1 MTNSYQSTAFRS
13 SARPVDTFVAP
24 PSVQPK
30 TGIEQLAEALQS
42 INPNIQSFLET
53 RIKKEVEKEEAEGT
67 ELAIEDAAKNF
78 KDISRGVKKTDG
90 EDAARRLIG
99 GSIFA
104 DRAYQRTKAEIL
116 GNNLKSTLSNSYA
129 TTQVDGKSL
138 NTFSLQSPQFQTW
151 LEGERTK
158 VIDQLGDINPTYVNK
173 YFLPKL
179 ADATSTVTS
188 SHIEQHQEYN
198 LEKLKNLAVPLVKGL
213 IVSDDEEDQ
222 TLITTFEESMNN
234 LGLVTKDRSDLN
246 KTIVGVLLDQA
257 EAVGLSGDGDIEA
270 AEDILD
276 IALKFPYGVDGK
288 LNLTAHPDYQGK
300 VNTLKKQI
308 NDFAFTQEKR
318 RQIQKERDKND
329 DIVNTI
335 GRFAETGNANLITE
349 LQKRYVLD
357 ATKIGTAAVALDG
370 NTRERSAQIETR
382 IINDG
387 FASKAD
393 AATAAL
399 GWYLDERTPKTQAN
413 RTRLSQLLGVAN
425 GSENGDFSNLNKM
438 LSELNSQLKGEFSGS
453 GFIIGETGQLND
465 KGSSAV
471 NDIFNAAKLESIR
484 YILGEGKGVDPLT
497 EIEKLEEIKQNA
509 IEKARK
515 KANPFKDLINNNNL
529 QPNNEKKEQ
538 NLDDIQGD
546 FEAGAATE
554 VTDEEA
560 RRIIEAE
567 DAEENNIFTVKRGD
581 TLTSIATQTGV
592 SIPNLIKLNNI
603 KDPNNIQVGDNLILK
618 ETEAKT
624 TEATNKTTTTP
635 TITQSSKQQSIVTA
649 ANELGIKPEDLA
661 SVISQETMGTFNHQ
675 IKGGEG
681 GNYKGLIQFG
691 IPERKKY
698 GYRDDM
704 TFEEQI
710 TGPVVRYLKDRGV
723 KPGHGVKE
731 IYAAILTGNVSTL
744 ESDGLTR
751 TDSFGTSVESAL
763 PELSQGGSHYNN
775 ALDFLAEQGK
785 FKQKS

>member
-104 DRAYQRTKAEIL
+104 DRAYQKTKAEIL

-129 TTQVDGKSL
+129 TTQVDGRSL
-138 NTFSLQSPQFQTW
+138 NAFSLESPQFQTW

-158 VIDQLGDINPTYVNK
+158 VVDQLGDINPTYVNK

-257 EAVGLSGDGDIEA
+257 EAAGLSGDGDIEA

-300 VNTLKKQI
+300 VNDLKRSINNYIYEYENRKDVERKRIQREDTINQLKQ
-308 NDFAFTQEKR
+308 
-318 RQIQKERDKND
+318 
-329 DIVNTI
+329 
-335 GRFAETGNANLITE
+335 FAETGNAQIISDLI
-349 LQKRYVLD
+349 KKYPLD
-357 ATKIGTAAVALDG
+357 ATKISTSGVAIDG
-370 NTRERSAQIETR
+370 NTLERSALVEFGM
-382 IINDG
+382 ING
-387 FASKAD
+387 NYESSKEASI
-393 AATAAL
+393 AAL
-399 GWYLDERTPKTQAN
+399 QWYQDSRTPKTVQN
-413 RTRLSQLLGVAN
+413 RNRLTQLLGTAESV
-425 GSENGDFSNLNKM
+425 ERGDYTEINKG
-438 LSELNSQLKGEFSGS
+438 LTELLGQLKGEFSS
-453 GFIIGETGQLND
+453 SDFIVGATGQLND
-465 KGSSAV
+465 NGSRKV
-471 NDIFNAAKLESIR
+471 TDFYNKAKLELYQYRLSE
-484 YILGEGKGVDPLT
+484 EGKAANTLQI
-497 EIEKLEEIKQNA
+497 IEK
-509 IEKARK
+509 IEAVKSKYIEQARK
-515 KANPFKDLINNNNL
+515 LNPGMNIESGVNDEGKI
-529 QPNNEKKEQ
+529 KKEQ
-538 NLDDIQGD
+538 NIDDIQGD
-546 FEAGAATE
+546 VEPGAATE

-567 DAEENNIFTVKRGD
+567 DKEEKSVLDEIDITKPLEYN
-581 TLTSIATQTGV
+581 TL
-592 SIPNLIKLNNI
+592 
-603 KDPNNIQVGDNLILK
+603 
-618 ETEAKT
+618 ER
-624 TEATNKTTTTP
+624 
-635 TITQSSKQQSIVTA
+635 
-649 ANELGIKPEDLA
+649 LA
-661 SVISQETMGTFNHQ
+661 V
-675 IKGGEG
+675 EG
-681 GNYKGLIQFG
+681 GFTPEQAKIMAAIALAESSGRARALNDNTDTGDLSYGLWQINMIDYPTYKLGE
-691 IPERKKY
+691 ERRKQMK
-698 GYRDDM
+698 
-704 TFEEQI
+704 
-710 TGPVVRYLKDRGV
+710 LKDNDELYDPAVNVR
-723 KPGHGVKE
+723 
-731 IYAAILTGNVSTL
+731 AAKMIFDQQGY
-744 ESDGLTR
+744 DAW
-751 TDSFGTSVESAL
+751 SVYKSGAYKKFL
-763 PELSQGGSHYNN
+763 PKTN
-775 ALDFLAEQGK
+775 
-785 FKQKS
+785 

>member
-1 MTNSYQSTAFRS
+1 MASSFQSTAFQG

-53 RIKKEVEKEEAEGT
+53 RIKTEVKKEEAEGT

-78 KDISRGVKKTDG
+78 KNISRGVKKVDG

-104 DRAYQRTKAEIL
+104 DRAYQKTKAEIL

-129 TTQVDGKSL
+129 TTQVDGRSL
-138 NTFSLQSPQFQTW
+138 NAFSLESPQFQTW

-158 VIDQLGDINPTYVNK
+158 VVDQLGDINPTYVNK

-179 ADATSTVTS
+179 ADATANVTS

-257 EAVGLSGDGDIEA
+257 EAAGLSGDGDIEA

-308 NDFAFTQEKR
+308 NDYMFTQERR

-335 GRFAETGNANLITE
+335 GRFAETGDANLITE

-357 ATKIGTAAVALDG
+357 AAKIGTAAVALDG

-453 GFIIGETGQLND
+453 LFITGTTGQLND

-471 NDIFNAAKLESIR
+471 NDLFNAAKLESIR

-497 EIEKLEEIKQNA
+497 EIEKLEEIKQEA
-509 IEKARK
+509 IKKAR
-515 KANPFKDLINNNNL
+515 DQVNL
-529 QPNNEKKEQ
+529 VTPKSGVTEGGKVNEQ
-538 NLDDIQGD
+538 NLSDIEGD

-567 DAEENNIFTVKRGD
+567 DANQYLVQEGD
-581 TLTSIATQTGV
+581 TLTSIAEDLGTTVQK
-592 SIPNLIKLNNI
+592 ILEANNI
-603 KDPNNIQVGDNLILK
+603 TNEDLINIGQQLNIPEINIEQPDINYSDDTRV
-618 ETEAKT
+618 
-624 TEATNKTTTTP
+624 
-635 TITQSSKQQSIVTA
+635 QSIVKSA
-649 ANELGIKPEDLA
+649 KELGISPVDLA
-661 SVISQETMGTFNHQ
+661 AVIAQESSFRPSVVSTDKATGKKYT
-675 IKGGEG
+675 
-681 GNYKGLIQFG
+681 GLIQFG
-691 IPERKKY
+691 PYEIAKY
-698 GYRDDM
+698 KIKSDM
-704 TFEEQI
+704 TFEEQMAAV
-710 TGPVVRYLKDRGV
+710 TSFLKDRGV
-723 KPGHGVKE
+723 QPGHGPKE
-731 IYAAILTGNVSTL
+731 IYAAIFTGNVSNL
-744 ESDGLTR
+744 DRGGADWP
-751 TDSFGTSVESAL
+751 DSNGTTVNKAL
-763 PELSQGGSHYNN
+763 PNLLEGGSKYKMGI
-775 ALDFLAEQGK
+775 DFLQQTGTYAPK
-785 FKQKS
+785 TN

>member
-1 MTNSYQSTAFRS
+1 MASSFQSTAFQG

-53 RIKKEVEKEEAEGT
+53 RIKTEVEKEEAEGT

-78 KDISRGVKKTDG
+78 KNISRGVKKVDG

-138 NTFSLQSPQFQTW
+138 NAFSLESPQFQTW

-158 VIDQLGDINPTYVNK
+158 VVDQLGDINPTYVNK

-179 ADATSTVTS
+179 ADATANVTS

-213 IVSDDEEDQ
+213 IASDDEEDQ

-234 LGLVTKDRSDLN
+234 LGLITKDRSDLN

-257 EAVGLSGDGDIEA
+257 EAAGLSGDGDIEA

-308 NDFAFTQEKR
+308 NDFMFTQERR

-335 GRFAETGNANLITE
+335 GRFAETGDANLITE

-357 ATKIGTAAVALDG
+357 AAKIGTAAVALDG

-453 GFIIGETGQLND
+453 LFITGTTGQLND
-465 KGSSAV
+465 TGSSAV
-471 NDIFNAAKLESIR
+471 NDLFNAAKLESIR

-497 EIEKLEEIKQNA
+497 EIEKLEEIKQKA
-509 IEKARK
+509 IKKARDQVNLVTPK
-515 KANPFKDLINNNNL
+515 SGVTEGGENEEQDLS
-529 QPNNEKKEQ
+529 
-538 NLDDIQGD
+538 DIEGD

-567 DAEENNIFTVKRGD
+567 DANQYLVQEGD
-581 TLTSIATQTGV
+581 TLTSIAEDLGTTVQK
-592 SIPNLIKLNNI
+592 ILEANNI
-603 KDPNNIQVGDNLILK
+603 TNEDLINIGQQLNIPEINIEQPDINYSDDTRV
-618 ETEAKT
+618 
-624 TEATNKTTTTP
+624 
-635 TITQSSKQQSIVTA
+635 QSIVKSA
-649 ANELGIKPEDLA
+649 KQLGISPVDLA
-661 SVISQETMGTFNHQ
+661 AVIAQESSFRPSVVSTDKATGKKYT
-675 IKGGEG
+675 
-681 GNYKGLIQFG
+681 GLIQFG
-691 IPERKKY
+691 PYEIAKY
-698 GYRDDM
+698 KIKSDM
-704 TFEEQI
+704 TFEEQMAAV
-710 TGPVVRYLKDRGV
+710 TSFLKDRGV
-723 KPGHGVKE
+723 QPGHGPKE
-731 IYAAILTGNVSTL
+731 IYAAIFTGNVSNL
-744 ESDGLTR
+744 DRGGADWP
-751 TDSFGTSVESAL
+751 DSNGTTVNKAL
-763 PELSQGGSHYNN
+763 PNLLEGGSKYKMGI
-775 ALDFLAEQGK
+775 DFLQQTGTYAPK
-785 FKQKS
+785 TN

>member
-1 MTNSYQSTAFRS
+1 MTNSFQSTAFQPQAS
-13 SARPVDTFVAP
+13 PVDTFVQP
-24 PSVQPK
+24 VSVQPK
-30 TGIEQLAEALQS
+30 SGIEQLAETLKS
-42 INPNIQSFLET
+42 INPAIQSFLET
-53 RIKKEVEKEEAEGT
+53 RIDQAVKEEEAEGT

-138 NTFSLQSPQFQTW
+138 NSFSLQSPQFQTW
-151 LEGERTK
+151 LEGEKTR
-158 VIDQLGDINPTYVNK
+158 VVDQLSDINPTYVNK

-179 ADATSTVTS
+179 AEATTTVTS

-198 LEKLKNLAVPLVKGL
+198 LERLKNLAVPLVKGL

-234 LGLVTKDRSDLN
+234 LGLVTKDRSNLN

-257 EAVGLSGDGDIEA
+257 EAVGLSGDGDIEG
-270 AEDILD
+270 AENILD

-335 GRFAETGNANLITE
+335 GRFAETGDASLITN
-349 LQKRYVLD
+349 LQKKYPLE
-357 ATKIGTAAVALDG
+357 ASKIGNAAVALDG

-438 LSELNSQLKGEFSGS
+438 LSELNSQLKGEFSGAL
-453 GFIIGETGQLND
+453 FITGTTGQLND

-471 NDIFNAAKLESIR
+471 NDLFNAAKLESIR

-497 EIEKLEEIKQNA
+497 EIEKLEEIKQKA
-509 IEKARK
+509 IKKAR
-515 KANPFKDLINNNNL
+515 DQVNL
-529 QPNNEKKEQ
+529 VTPKSGVTEVGENEGQ
-538 NLDDIQGD
+538 NLSDIEGD

-592 SIPNLIKLNNI
+592 SIPNLIKLNKI

-624 TEATNKTTTTP
+624 TEATTKTTTTP

-649 ANELGIKPEDLA
+649 ANELGIKPKDLA

-675 IKGGEG
+675 ITGGEG

-744 ESDGLTR
+744 QRDGLTR

>member
-1 MTNSYQSTAFRS
+1 MTSSVQSTAFQS
-13 SARPVDTFVAP
+13 SARPVDTFVRP

-30 TGIEQLAEALQS
+30 SDIEQLAEALQS
-42 INPNIQSFLET
+42 INPAIQSFIGS
-53 RIKKEVEKEEAEGT
+53 RIEKAVEKEEAEGT

-78 KDISRGVKKTDG
+78 KNISRGIKKTDG

-104 DRAYQRTKAEIL
+104 DRAYQKTKAEIL

-129 TTQVDGKSL
+129 TTQVDGRSL
-138 NTFSLQSPQFQTW
+138 NSFSLESPQFQTW

-158 VIDQLGDINPTYVNK
+158 VVDQLGDINPTYVNK

-257 EAVGLSGDGDIEA
+257 EAAGLSGNGDIEA
-270 AEDILD
+270 AENILD

-335 GRFAETGNANLITE
+335 GRFAETGDANLITE

-357 ATKIGTAAVALDG
+357 AAKIGTAAVALDG

-438 LSELNSQLKGEFSGS
+438 LSELNSQLKGEFSGAL
-453 GFIIGETGQLND
+453 FITGTTGQLND

-471 NDIFNAAKLESIR
+471 NDLFNAAKLESIR

-497 EIEKLEEIKQNA
+497 EIEKLEEIKQKA
-509 IEKARK
+509 IKKARDQVNLVTPK
-515 KANPFKDLINNNNL
+515 SGVTEGGENERQDLS
-529 QPNNEKKEQ
+529 
-538 NLDDIQGD
+538 DIEGD

-560 RRIIEAE
+560 KRIIEAE

-698 GYRDDM
+698 GYKDDM
-704 TFEEQI
+704 TFEEQV

-744 ESDGLTR
+744 QSDGLTR

-785 FKQKS
+785 FQQKS